1 MLLKKKFR
9 RKEIFKLSRVFN
21 HELLKIVRCQE
32 FYLILPNIMTVY
44 ETKIFH

>member
-9 RKEIFKLSRVFN
+9 RKEIFKLGRVFN